1 MNAHRLAALAALA
14 VPLAASASDFEGV
27 IESRVT
33 SPHANGTAKL
43 WVSKAG
49 ARMEMDMTAGARAA
63 PGQPAAQH
71 PVHMVTLYRR
81 AEPDLT
87 YLVNVGQKTY
97 TVLDAREARKARAGT
112 ESDETWT
119 VKKLGGDKVAG
130 LPCEKALVTSSGGRE
145 FELCSGTGILVGAG
159 LLEAMEQRSRGRLF
173 QTLHDAGLK
182 GFPLRWIQ
190 KEKDGTMTWEVVR
203 AHRES
208 VPASTF
214 EIPAGYQKKDL
225 MSTMASPE
233 QQRKMEEAMKK
244 MTPEQRQ
251 KMEEMMKRYQ
261 GGK

>member
-1 MNAHRLAALAALA
+1 MT
-14 VPLAASASDFEGV
+14 G
-27 IESRVT
+27 
-33 SPHANGTAKL
+33 PHANGTAKL

-49 ARMEMDMTAGARAA
+49 ARMEMDMRAA
-63 PGQPAAQH
+63 APAEAGQAA
-71 PVHMVTLYRR
+71 PRGVKMVTLHRK

-87 YLVNVGQKTY
+87 YLVNVEQKTY
-97 TVLDAREARKARAGT
+97 TVLDAREARKTTAGMG
-112 ESDETWT
+112 SDETWA

-130 LPCEKALVTSSGGRE
+130 LPCEKALVTSSRGKE
-145 FELCSGTGILVGAG
+145 FELCAASGVLGGSA
-159 LLEAMEQRSRGRLF
+159 LLEAVERRARGNLLRA
-173 QTLHDAGLK
+173 LHDAGIR

-190 KEKDGTMTWEVVR
+190 KAKEGTTTWEVVR

-208 VPASTF
+208 VPPSTF

-225 MSTMASPE
+225 AGALATPE
-233 QQRKMEEAMKK
+233 QQRKMDEAMKK

>member
-1 MNAHRLAALAALA
+1 VNAPRLLALAALA
-14 VPLAASASDFEGV
+14 VPLAASAADFEGLL
-27 IESRVT
+27 ESRMT
-33 SPHANGTAKL
+33 GPHASGTAKL
-43 WVSKAG
+43 WVSKVG
-49 ARMEMDMTAGARAA
+49 ARMEMDMAAAA
-63 PGQPAAQH
+63 PAGQQGAQH
-71 PVHMVTLYRR
+71 PIRMVTLHKK

-87 YLVNVGQKTY
+87 YLLNVEQKTY
-97 TVLDAREARKARAGT
+97 AVLDAREAGKMAAGT
-112 ESDETWT
+112 GSDETWS

-130 LPCEKALVTSSGGRE
+130 LPCEKALVTSSRGRE
-145 FELCSGTGILVGAG
+145 FELCSGSGILAGSG
-159 LLEAMEQRSRGRLF
+159 LLEAMERRSHNSLLKA
-173 QTLHDAGLK
+173 LHDAGLK

-190 KEKDGTMTWEVVR
+190 KVKEGTTTWEVVR

-225 MSTMASPE
+225 LGAMTTPE
-233 QQRKMEEAMKK
+233 QQRKMDEAMKK